1 MSTLHIIILNYNR
14 GDLLRM
20 CLTSLQRAIQERPA
34 CSYRLWVID
43 NASTDDSV
51 AIIEREFPEID
62 LVKSSTNG
70 GFAHGNNLVLRRL
83 MTTPSLLAVDDYVML
98 LNNDTEVAPDALML
112 LVQFMEG
119 HPTVGAVGPKV
130 LLPSGSLDLACR
142 RCFPTP
148 EVAFYRMSGLAKLFP
163 HSHRFA
169 RYNLS
174 FLPINQQSDVDALV
188 GAALLLRANVLR
200 EVGLLDEA
208 FFMYGEDLDWCYRI
222 KAYGW
227 RIVYYPRA
235 VVYHHKRATSARH
248 AALAIH
254 AFYDA
259 MRIFHRKHYAR
270 DTLAPVNWLIE
281 YGIKSKEAWALLRN
295 RLRTP
300 LWQRVG

>member
-1 MSTLHIIILNYNR
+1 MPTLHVIILNYNR
-14 GDLLRM
+14 GDLLRT
-20 CLTSLQRAIQERPA
+20 CLASLQHAAQAHPRHP
-34 CSYRLWVID
+34 YRMWVID

-62 LVKSSTNG
+62 LIKSPVNG

-83 MTTPSLLAVDDYVML
+83 MTTPSLLAIDDYVML
-98 LNNDTEVAPDALML
+98 LNNDTEITPDALEL
-112 LVQFMEG
+112 LIHFMETN
-119 HPTVGAVGPKV
+119 PTVGAVGPKV
-130 LLPSGSLDLACR
+130 LLPDGSLDLACR
-142 RCFPTP
+142 RSFPTP

-163 HSHRFA
+163 HSRRFA

-174 FLPINQQSDVDALV
+174 FLPVDQQSDVDALV

-200 EVGLLDEA
+200 EIGLLDEA

-227 RIVYYPRA
+227 RIVYEPRA
-235 VVYHHKRATSARH
+235 VVHHHKRATSARH
-248 AALAIH
+248 AALTIH

-270 DTLAPVNWLIE
+270 DTLAPLNWLIE
-281 YGIKSKEAWALLRN
+281 YGIMAKEAWALLRN
-295 RLRTP
+295 RLHTP